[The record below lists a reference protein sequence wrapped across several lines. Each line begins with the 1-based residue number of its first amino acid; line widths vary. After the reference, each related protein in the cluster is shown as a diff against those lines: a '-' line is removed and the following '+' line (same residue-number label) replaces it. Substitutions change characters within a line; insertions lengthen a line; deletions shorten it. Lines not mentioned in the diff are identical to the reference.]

1 METLLIAGR
10 ALHLA
15 GTLSLGGGLAF
26 RALVL
31 PGTAPTGLRRLE
43 WLGLAAAVAGLAL
56 WLGIQAWSL
65 GEGENVGGMLV
76 LLVERTWFG
85 HVMTARL
92 VLQVVGCV
100 TVRWPWPAAA
110 AGLAAVALQGAI
122 GHGAAMDGFGWL
134 AISGGLHPLAAALW
148 LGGLLPLLL
157 VLRAAP
163 RGEAIRALIGF
174 SRLGMVAVGAVAV
187 TAAAQGSVLLDSLAG
202 AIGTPYGRLAMGKV
216 GGFSVLLVLASV
228 NRWRLGP
235 RFGDAAAR
243 RWLYAS
249 IAAEIGLGLG
259 VVGLAATMASGLPAM
274 HDEPV
279 WPFALRLSWD
289 AWAEPELRGEIAAGL
304 AGVGLGLALL
314 AVAAARRRWRIA
326 GALAGLLLLR
336 IGLPHLDLLLV
347 PAFPTSYAHSTGGT
361 PESVAR
367 GAVLFAARCVACHGA
382 EGRGDGPEAGKQP
395 VPPAD
400 LTAAHLLD
408 HPEGDLFWWITH
420 GMIGPDGTPS
430 MPAIGADLSDDDA
443 WALVDYIRSRNPYLG
458 QAPVPMVMHH
468 H

>member
-1 METLLIAGR
+1 METLLVAGR

-26 RALVL
+26 RAFVL
-31 PGTAPTGLRRLE
+31 PGASPAGLRRTE
-43 WLGLAAAVAGLAL
+43 WLGLTAAAVGLAV
-56 WLGIQAWSL
+56 WLVAQAWTIGA
-65 GEGENVGGMLV
+65 GEDVVGV
-76 LLVERTWFG
+76 LALLAGRTWFG
-85 HVMTARL
+85 HVMLARL
-92 VLQVVGCV
+92 VLLALGCLAA
-100 TVRWPWPAAA
+100 RWPWPAAT
-110 AGLAAVALQGAI
+110 AGLAAVAMQGAI

-134 AISGGLHPLAAALW
+134 AVSGGLHPLAAALW
-148 LGGLLPLLL
+148 LGGLLPLML

-174 SRLGMVAVGAVAV
+174 SRVGMVAVALLAV
-187 TAAAQGSVLLDSLAG
+187 TAAAQGSVLLGDLAG
-202 AIGTPYGRLAMGKV
+202 AIGTPYGRLALAKLA
-216 GGFSVLLVLASV
+216 GFIVLLGLAAV
-228 NRWRLGP
+228 NRWSLGP
-235 RFGDAAAR
+235 RFADPAAR
-243 RWLYAS
+243 RWLQVS
-249 IAAEIGLGLG
+249 IALEIVFGLG

-279 WPFALRLSWD
+279 WPFALRPSWD
-289 AWAEPELRGEIAAGL
+289 AWLEPELRGEIAAGL
-304 AGVGLGLALL
+304 AGTVLGIAILAI
-314 AVAAARRRWRIA
+314 AALRRRWRIA
-326 GALAGLLLLR
+326 GALAGLILLWL
-336 IGLPHLDLLLV
+336 GLPHLDLLLV
-347 PAFPTSYAHSTGGT
+347 PAFPTSYAHSPGAT

-382 EGRGDGPEAGKQP
+382 EGRGDGPDAANQP

-420 GMIGPDGTPS
+420 GMTGPDGTPS

-443 WALVDYIRSRNPYLG
+443 WALVDYIRSHNPNTG
-458 QAPVPMVMHH
+458 QPAMPMHH